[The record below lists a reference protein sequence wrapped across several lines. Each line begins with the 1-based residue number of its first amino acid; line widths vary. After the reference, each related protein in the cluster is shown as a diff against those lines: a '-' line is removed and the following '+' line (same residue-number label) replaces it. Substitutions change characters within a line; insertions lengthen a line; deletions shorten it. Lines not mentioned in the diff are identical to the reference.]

1 MKSFVAILSHWVPC
15 VVWVLVRGTG
25 AVVIRILDLSGG
37 DM

>member
-1 MKSFVAILSHWVPC
+1 MKNFVAVLSHWVPC